1 MLHVYEKEDSL
12 LKLVNKIIY
21 FNEDILINRDVYNI
35 WNNFWCL
42 SDHLL
47 FTPQLLSK
55 HKAFIEYIEYI

>member
-35 WNNFWCL
+35 WNNF
-42 SDHLL
+42 
-47 FTPQLLSK
+47 
-55 HKAFIEYIEYI
+55 